1 MAASC
6 SGGLTQLLLRTRRPT
21 VLSRAALH
29 KRDTCICG
37 ASRKKDSEPVPE
49 GLFQKQINAVRSF
62 TSNGLYQGI
71 AFVGLLGL
79 TDAAYSGDWSR
90 IGVLSKGLEH
100 ELQALV
106 LVIAA
111 AHTAMASVAYLIL
124 KFRGENPLFSSVKV
138 FLVGVLAFLEVVLS
152 KPADQKG

>member
-49 GLFQKQINAVRSF
+49 GLFQKQINAVRR
-62 TSNGLYQGI
+62 Q
-71 AFVGLLGL
+71 VP
-79 TDAAYSGDWSR
+79 
-90 IGVLSKGLEH
+90 
-100 ELQALV
+100 V
-106 LVIAA
+106 LVR
-111 AHTAMASVAYLIL
+111 T
-124 KFRGENPLFSSVKV
+124 RLFPRLLNEC
-138 FLVGVLAFLEVVLS
+138 FAEV
-152 KPADQKG
+152 